1 MGALDQVLHVLDQ
14 EAYDQAIKDRDNLR
28 ESVRNFIDKINQAYG
43 LDSAEE
49 ALDDISEQ
57 IESFEEYVDSL

>member
-28 ESVRNFIDKINQAYG
+28 ESVRNFIDRINQAYG
-43 LDSAEE
+43 LDSADE

-57 IESFEEYVDSL
+57 VESFEEYVDSL